1 MRFPNTWLLVT
12 GYWLLVTVYM
22 LHSDF
27 VHLHVHT
34 QYSLL
39 DGACLIKN
47 LVEIARRMKMPAV
60 AMTDHGNMFGAIE
73 FYQACM
79 QNGIKPIIGC
89 EIYIAPQGRLQKT
102 ISPGG
107 ETSNHLILLAKDET
121 GYKNLMKLVSIGYL
135 EGFYYKPRID
145 REVLAKYS
153 EGLIAL
159 SGCLKGKIARLALE
173 NNDAKIK
180 ELAEEFRDIMGK
192 DNFYFEIQD
201 NMIPEQKKVSE
212 ALVRL
217 GKELDIGV
225 AATNDVHYLTRDS
238 AKSHEALLCIQT
250 QTTLDDPNRMR
261 LQTDQF
267 YFKSPEEM
275 KALFRDVPEAI
286 VNTIKITERCN
297 LELDFSKTFL
307 PHYAV
312 PDGITRERYLRE
324 RCEEG
329 LKKRY
334 PDLTDDKKERLKYEL
349 GVINKS
355 GYTSYF
361 LIAWDF
367 VSYAKQKGI
376 AIGPGRGSAAG
387 SIVSYCL
394 GITDIDPLKY
404 NLLFERF
411 LNQERVTM
419 PDIDIDFCY
428 ERRGEVI
435 DYVINKY
442 GQDNVAQIIT
452 FGTMAARAVIRDV
465 GRVMNLPYADVD
477 KIAKLVP
484 IDPNMTLN
492 IALEQEP
499 ELKALYDHDARVKEL
514 IDTSRHLE
522 GLTRHASTH
531 AAGVVISESPLTNH
545 VPLFKTGDG
554 QISTGYA
561 MGSLEKIGL
570 LKMDFLGLRTLTVVQ
585 EAIKI
590 ISRINNIDL
599 KIDDIAID
607 NAKTFY
613 LLSRSETM
621 GIFQLESS
629 GMRDLLKKLKPEKF
643 EDIVALLAL
652 YRPGPIGSGMLDDFM
667 KRKHGEVEVR
677 FDHPL
682 LETILKETYGI
693 IVYQEQVMMIVSR
706 LAGFSLAQ
714 ADLLRRAIGKKT
726 PEIMDQQRKAF
737 IEGAVKNKIDKRIA
751 EKIFNLIEHFAGY
764 GFNKSHS
771 AAYAMIS
778 YRTAFLKAGYPVEF
792 MTALLSSEKDNTDKI
807 VEYIN
812 EAERM
817 KIKILPPDVN
827 ESFANFTMVGKD
839 SIRFGL
845 GAVKNVGQGA
855 IESVIDARKKNGSFK
870 SLEEFCERTD
880 SRLVNKKVMESLIK
894 CGAFDSLGLKRS
906 QMMAILGNAM
916 EMAGALQKEKALGQM
931 LLFSDHKSQ
940 DHVPDIKEWP
950 EGQLLNFEKDMLG
963 FYITGHPLARHEKI
977 LREYSTASSS
987 KLKDLDDGSKVR
999 FGGII
1004 NKVKHTIT
1012 KRSGEKMAIMMME
1025 DLEGTVEVLA
1035 FPASYKNVSKYVRP
1049 NLAVFID
1056 GKLNLREQRPK
1067 IIAEEITPIEDARAR
1082 FTRSMTIDIVPLG
1095 MENGILENLKKVM
1108 GKYKGSMPVYLN
1120 VSTKKN
1126 GSYRILVDKELYV
1139 APTNEMVEELEELIG
1154 QGHIT
1159 FQA

>member
-1 MRFPNTWLLVT
+1 
-12 GYWLLVTVYM
+12 
-22 LHSDF
+22 
-27 VHLHVHT
+27 
-34 QYSLL
+34 
-39 DGACLIKN
+39 
-47 LVEIARRMKMPAV
+47 
-60 AMTDHGNMFGAIE
+60 
-73 FYQACM
+73 
-79 QNGIKPIIGC
+79 
-89 EIYIAPQGRLQKT
+89 
-102 ISPGG
+102 
-107 ETSNHLILLAKDET
+107 
-121 GYKNLMKLVSIGYL
+121 
-135 EGFYYKPRID
+135 
-145 REVLAKYS
+145 
-153 EGLIAL
+153 
-159 SGCLKGKIARLALE
+159 
-173 NNDAKIK
+173 
-180 ELAEEFRDIMGK
+180 
-192 DNFYFEIQD
+192 
-201 NMIPEQKKVSE
+201 
-212 ALVRL
+212 
-217 GKELDIGV
+217 
-225 AATNDVHYLTRDS
+225 
-238 AKSHEALLCIQT
+238 
-250 QTTLDDPNRMR
+250 
-261 LQTDQF
+261 
-267 YFKSPEEM
+267 
-275 KALFRDVPEAI
+275 
-286 VNTIKITERCN
+286 
-297 LELDFSKTFL
+297 
-307 PHYAV
+307 
-312 PDGITRERYLRE
+312 
-324 RCEEG
+324 
-329 LKKRY
+329 
-334 PDLTDDKKERLKYEL
+334 
-349 GVINKS
+349 
-355 GYTSYF
+355 
-361 LIAWDF
+361 
-367 VSYAKQKGI
+367 
-376 AIGPGRGSAAG
+376 
-387 SIVSYCL
+387 
-394 GITDIDPLKY
+394 
-404 NLLFERF
+404 
-411 LNQERVTM
+411 
-419 PDIDIDFCY
+419 
-428 ERRGEVI
+428 
-435 DYVINKY
+435 
-442 GQDNVAQIIT
+442 
-452 FGTMAARAVIRDV
+452 
-465 GRVMNLPYADVD
+465 
-477 KIAKLVP
+477 
-484 IDPNMTLN
+484 
-492 IALEQEP
+492 
-499 ELKALYDHDARVKEL
+499 
-514 IDTSRHLE
+514 
-522 GLTRHASTH
+522 
-531 AAGVVISESPLTNH
+531 
-545 VPLFKTGDG
+545 
-554 QISTGYA
+554 
-561 MGSLEKIGL
+561 
-570 LKMDFLGLRTLTVVQ
+570 

-590 ISRINNIDL
+590 INRINNIDL

>member
-1 MRFPNTWLLVT
+1 
-12 GYWLLVTVYM
+12 M

-47 LVEIARRMKMPAV
+47 LVETAKRMKMPAV

-79 QNGIKPIIGC
+79 QGGIKPIIGC
-89 EIYIAPQGRLQKT
+89 EVYVAPRSRLEKT
-102 ISPGG
+102 LSSDR
-107 ETSNHLILLAKDET
+107 ETSNHLILLVKNET
-121 GYKNLMKLVSIGYL
+121 GYRNLMKLVSTGYL

-145 REVLAKYS
+145 KDVLAKHS

-173 NNDAKIK
+173 RNDVKIK
-180 ELAEEFRDIMGK
+180 ELAGQFKDIMGR
-192 DNFYFEIQD
+192 DNFYFELQD
-201 NMIPEQKKVSE
+201 NLIPEQKKVSE
-212 ALVRL
+212 VLVRL
-217 GKELDIGV
+217 AGELDIGLV
-225 AATNDVHYLTRDS
+225 ATNDVHYLSKDS
-238 AKSHEALLCIQT
+238 AKAHEALLCIQT
-250 QTTLDDPNRMR
+250 QTTLDDPNHMR

-275 KALFRDVPEAI
+275 KLLFKDTPEA
-286 VNTIKITERCN
+286 VSNTIKITERCN

-307 PHYAV
+307 PHYSV
-312 PDGITRERYLRE
+312 SEGVTREQYLKE
-324 RCEEG
+324 LCEEG
-329 LKKRY
+329 LRKRY
-334 PDLTDDKKERLKYEL
+334 PDLTDDKKERLNYEL

-367 VSYAKQKGI
+367 VSYAKGKNI
-376 AIGPGRGSAAG
+376 AVGPGRGSAAG
-387 SIVSYCL
+387 SLVSYCL
-394 GITDIDPLKY
+394 GITDIDPLKH

-428 ERRGEVI
+428 ERRSEVI
-435 DYVINKY
+435 DYVVNKY

-465 GRVMNLPYADVD
+465 GRVMNMPYADVD
-477 KIAKLVP
+477 KIAKMVP
-484 IDPNMTLN
+484 VDPNMTLD

-499 ELKALYDHDARVKEL
+499 ELKELYKQDPRIKEL
-514 IDTSRHLE
+514 INTSKHLE

-531 AAGVVISESPLTNH
+531 AAGVVISEVPLTNH
-545 VPLFKTGDG
+545 VPLFRTGDG

-561 MGSLEKIGL
+561 MSSLEKIGL
-570 LKMDFLGLRTLTVVQ
+570 LKMDFLGLRTLTVIQ

-590 ISRINNIDL
+590 VNRISDIGL
-599 KIDDIAID
+599 KINEIPIEDP
-607 NAKTFY
+607 KTFS
-613 LLSRSETM
+613 LFSKAETM

-677 FDHPL
+677 YDHPL
-682 LETILKETYGI
+682 LESILKETYGI

-737 IEGAVKNKIDKRIA
+737 IEGAVKNRIEKRIA

-778 YRTAFLKAGYPVEF
+778 YRTAFLKANYPVEF
-792 MTALLSSEKDNTDKI
+792 MAALLTSEKDNTDKI

-817 KIKILPPDVN
+817 KIKILPPDIN
-827 ESFANFTMVGKD
+827 ESFANFTMVGKN

-845 GAVKNVGQGA
+845 SAVKNVGKGA
-855 IESVIDARKKNGSFK
+855 IVSIIEARKQHDRFN
-870 SLEEFCERTD
+870 SLEEFCGHTD
-880 SRLVNKKVMESLIK
+880 SRLVNKKVIESLIK
-894 CGAFDSLGLKRS
+894 CGAFDSMGLKRS
-906 QMMAILGNAM
+906 QMMAMLNKAM
-916 EMAGALQKEKALGQM
+916 EMTSIIQKEKALGQM
-931 LLFSDHKSQ
+931 ILFADHRAHDQ
-940 DHVPDIKEWP
+940 VPDIKEWP
-950 EGQLLNFEKDMLG
+950 EGQLLNFEKEILG
-963 FYITGHPLARHEKI
+963 FYITGHPLARYEKV
-977 LREYSTASSS
+977 LKEYSTASSD
-987 KLKDLDDGSKVR
+987 KLKELDDGSKVR

-1012 KRSGEKMAIMMME
+1012 KRSGEKMAIMTME
-1025 DLEGTVEVLA
+1025 DLEGIVEALV
-1035 FPASYKNVSKYVRP
+1035 FPASYKNVSKFVRP
-1049 NLAVFID
+1049 NLAVFVD
-1056 GKLNLREQRPK
+1056 GRLNLREQRPK
-1067 IIAEEITPIEDARAR
+1067 IIVEEMTPIEDARMR
-1082 FTRSMTIDIVPLG
+1082 FTQAISIDIVSLG
-1095 MENGILENLKKVM
+1095 MENEVLEKLKNVLKKH
-1108 GKYKGSMPVYLN
+1108 KGPTPVYLTI
-1120 VSTKKN
+1120 STKKN
-1126 GSYRILVDKELYV
+1126 GSYRILIDRELHV
-1139 APTNEMVEELEELIG
+1139 TPTNEMVEEIEDLIG
-1154 QGHIT
+1154 QDRIR
-1159 FQA
+1159 FESRL

>member
-1 MRFPNTWLLVT
+1 
-12 GYWLLVTVYM
+12 M

-39 DGACLIKN
+39 DGACLIKD
-47 LVEIARRMKMPAV
+47 LVEAARRMKMPAV

-79 QNGIKPIIGC
+79 RNGVKPIIGC
-89 EIYIAPQGRLQKT
+89 ETYIAPQSRFEKA
-102 ISPGG
+102 ISSGE
-107 ETSNHLILLAKDET
+107 ETSNHLILLVKDET
-121 GYKNLMKLVSIGYL
+121 GYKNLMKLISIGYL

-145 REVLAKYS
+145 KEVLARHS

-159 SGCLKGKIARLALE
+159 SSCLKGKIARLALE

-180 ELAEEFRDIMGK
+180 ELAGEFRDIMGK

-212 ALVRL
+212 TLIRL
-217 GKELDIGV
+217 GKELDIDV
-225 AATNDVHYLTRDS
+225 VATNDVHYLTRDS
-238 AKSHEALLCIQT
+238 AKAHEALLCIQT
-250 QTTLDDPNRMR
+250 QTTLDDPNHMK

-275 KALFRDVPEAI
+275 KGIFRDIPKAI
-286 VNTIKITERCN
+286 SNTIKITERCN

-312 PDGITRERYLRE
+312 PEGATREKYLKE
-324 RCEEG
+324 LCEEG
-329 LKKRY
+329 LKSRY
-334 PDLTDDKKERLKYEL
+334 PELTRDIKERLEYEL
-349 GVINKS
+349 SVINKS

-367 VSYAKQKGI
+367 VSYAKRKGI
-376 AIGPGRGSAAG
+376 AVGPGRGSAAG

-435 DYVINKY
+435 EYVINKY

-484 IDPNMTLN
+484 ADPNMTLN

-499 ELKALYDHDARVKEL
+499 ELKALYDHDPRIKGL
-514 IDTSRHLE
+514 IDTSRCLE

-531 AAGVVISESPLTNH
+531 AAGVVISEDPLINH
-545 VPLFKTGDG
+545 APLFRTGDG
-554 QISTGYA
+554 QISTGYT
-561 MGSLEKIGL
+561 MSSLEKIGL
-570 LKMDFLGLRTLTVVQ
+570 LKMDFLGLRTLTVIQ

-590 ISRINNIDL
+590 VNRVNSTDL
-599 KIDDIAID
+599 KVDDITID
-607 NAKTFY
+607 NAKTFH
-613 LLSRSETM
+613 LFSRSETI

-682 LETILKETYGI
+682 LESILKETYGI

-726 PEIMDQQRKAF
+726 PEIMDQQRKVF
-737 IEGAVKNKIDKRIA
+737 IEGAVRNKIEKRVA

-778 YRTAFLKAGYPVEF
+778 YRTAFLKANYPVEF
-792 MTALLSSEKDNTDKI
+792 MTALLTSEKDNTDKI

-817 KIKILPPDVN
+817 RIKILPPDVN

-855 IESVIDARKKNGSFK
+855 IESVIEARKKDGPFR
-870 SLEEFCERTD
+870 SLQEFCERTD
-880 SRLVNKKVMESLIK
+880 SRLVNKKVLESLIK

-906 QMMAILGNAM
+906 QMMAMLGKAM
-916 EMAGALQKEKALGQM
+916 EMANALQKEKALGQM
-931 LLFSDHKSQ
+931 LLFTDHKPS
-940 DHVPDIKEWP
+940 DLVSDIKEWP

-963 FYITGHPLARHEKI
+963 FYITGHPLARHEKM
-977 LREYSTASSS
+977 LKEYSTASSS
-987 KLKDLDDGSKVR
+987 KLKDLNDGSKVR

-1012 KRSGEKMAIMMME
+1012 KRSGEKMAILMME
-1025 DLEGTVEVLA
+1025 DLEGTVEVLV
-1035 FPASYKNVSKYVRP
+1035 FPAAYKNVSKYVRP
-1049 NLAVFID
+1049 NLAVFVD

-1067 IIAEEITPIEDARAR
+1067 IIAEEMTPIEEARSR
-1082 FTRSMTIDIVPLG
+1082 FTQSMTIDIVSLG
-1095 MENGILENLKKVM
+1095 MENEILENLKKIL
-1108 GKYKGSMPVYLN
+1108 GRHRGSAPVYLN

-1126 GSYRILVDKELYV
+1126 GSYRILVDREFYV

-1154 QGHIT
+1154 QDHIT
-1159 FQA
+1159 FQV